1 MKKKKNQVISVPTS
15 KSLVKSK
22 TKKPVLPKNTK
33 VKTLVK
39 PRSARSKEN
48 TVAYYN
54 CLIDKVANPSNSKIK
69 ITQLA
74 HHCKC
79 SKDEVAKAQV
89 QHKKQLVQDLAKSYL
104 AFGQHLGHYLHADI
118 VGCAKELEKK

>member
-22 TKKPVLPKNTK
+22 SKKTALPTKTK
-33 VKTLVK
+33 AKTLVK
-39 PRSARSKEN
+39 PRAIRTKEN

-54 CLIDKVANPSNSKIK
+54 CLIDKVANPSNSKAK

-79 SKDEVAKAQV
+79 NKDEVAKAQV
-89 QHKKQLVQDLAKSYL
+89 QHKQQLVQDLAKSYL

-118 VGCAKELEKK
+118 IGCAKKLEK